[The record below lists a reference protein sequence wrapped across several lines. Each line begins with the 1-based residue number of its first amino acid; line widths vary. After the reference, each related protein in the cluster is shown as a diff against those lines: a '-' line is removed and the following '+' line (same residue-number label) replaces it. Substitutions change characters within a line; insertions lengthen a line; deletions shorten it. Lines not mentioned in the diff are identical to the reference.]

1 MPGPLE
7 GVRIVDLTSIVMGP
21 LTTQLLADLGA
32 EVIHVEPPE
41 GDRMRVAGNS
51 PDHDM
56 GPLFWHLNRGKSS
69 VVADLR
75 TEEGRLTLLDLCANA
90 DVFVTNVRP
99 AALARA
105 GFGYDNLRRLN
116 RQLIYVSLV
125 GFGQDGPYAPLAA
138 YDDLMQA
145 YCGIVDTL
153 GRTSDGGPH
162 YVPYNVCDRSVG
174 LYAFG
179 CVCAALFE
187 RGRSGRGQFVE
198 VPMFE
203 TMSALV
209 LGEHLNG
216 QSFDPPI
223 GDAGYQRLMDRER
236 KPYRTSDGHVC
247 ALVYTPP
254 QWKRFLAAVGVAEP
268 PAKGH
273 EQSFLHEQFA
283 TRTTDEWIA
292 LLQTADVPVA
302 PMNSL
307 DDLINDRHLNDVHF
321 LVEVD
326 GVRTPRVPSRWSAT
340 PPGDLRPAP
349 RLDQH

>member
-1 MPGPLE
+1 
-7 GVRIVDLTSIVMGP
+7 MGP
-21 LTTQLLADLGA
+21 LATQLLCDLGA
-32 EVIHVEPPE
+32 DVIHVEPPE
-41 GDRMRVAGNS
+41 GDRMRLGGNS
-51 PDHDM
+51 PDPDM

-75 TEEGRLTLLDLCANA
+75 TEEGRVTLLGLCADA

-105 GFGYDNLRRLN
+105 GFGYDNLHTLN
-116 RQLIYVSLV
+116 RELIYVSMV
-125 GFGQDGPYAPLAA
+125 GFGQDGPYAPLPA

-153 GRTSDGGPH
+153 GRTTDGGPH
-162 YVPYNVCDRSVG
+162 YVPYNLCDRSVG

-179 CVCAALFE
+179 CITTALFE
-187 RGRSGRGQFVE
+187 RSRSGRGQFVE
-198 VPMFE
+198 IPMFE

-216 QSFDPPI
+216 RSYEPPI

-236 KPYRTSDGHVC
+236 KPYRTLDGYVC

-254 QWKRFLAAVGVAEP
+254 QWKRFLEAIDAADHPV
-268 PAKGH
+268 KGG
-273 EQSFLHEQFA
+273 EQTFLHQQFA
-283 TRTTDEWIA
+283 TRTTAEWIT
-292 LLQTADVPVA
+292 LLQSADVPVA

-307 DDLINDRHLNDVHF
+307 DDLIEDPHLKEVGF
-321 LVEVD
+321 IVEVD
-326 GVRTPRVPSRWSAT
+326 GVRTPRVPSRWSET
-340 PPGDLRPAP
+340 PPGPARPAP
-349 RLDQH
+349 KLDEH